1 MVWHKSSLLEQM
13 AVWRCQNT
21 ELTVSLQLL
30 LQPAD
35 LAGPGFLGDG
45 LDLFGPGGYLQA
57 GASSGIN
64 DLDGAG
70 GGNDYWVNIWSPQ
83 SDGSIITSALRS
95 RLTWFQFFL
104 VPTGSFFHRFT
115 RSTQALQISP
125 DRVSLSLQ
133 DNLWWNDWEKKICL
147 PPHTPPHVF
156 SMDSYPKQLL
166 KSFSYRLLS
175 VKRELE
181 DFALQMQQPSKLL
194 YIFGLWKP
202 NICVQKKRNDLCI
215 NISDSHQCACW
226 LQYLP
231 AASHAWLMAELIYIY
246 TPFNINVKNQNL
258 VFCHDRSALKK
269 KHPGKEILLE
279 HLSALTHM
287 REVGQQSDSVSDRS
301 CQHAT
306 LTGCTL
312 HFGKLKIQART

>member
-1 MVWHKSSLLEQM
+1 MWHKSSLLEQM

-21 ELTVSLQLL
+21 ELTVSFQLL

-57 GASSGIN
+57 GASSGVN

-70 GGNDYWVNIWSPQ
+70 GGNDYWVNILSPQ
-83 SDGSIITSALRS
+83 SGGSIITSALRS

-133 DNLWWNDWEKKICL
+133 DNLWWNDKGKKKMS
-147 PPHTPPHVF
+147 PSTPPHVF

-194 YIFGLWKP
+194 YILGLWKP
-202 NICVQKKRNDLCI
+202 NICMQKKKKDSCI
-215 NISDSHQCACW
+215 NISDSHQCARVDCSTS
-226 LQYLP
+226 LQPHMCGSQQRWYIY
-231 AASHAWLMAELIYIY
+231 IYIY
-246 TPFNINVKNQNL
+246 TV
-258 VFCHDRSALKK
+258 
-269 KHPGKEILLE
+269 
-279 HLSALTHM
+279 
-287 REVGQQSDSVSDRS
+287 
-301 CQHAT
+301 
-306 LTGCTL
+306 
-312 HFGKLKIQART
+312 